1 MKMRM
6 SERLLRMLEFFHV
19 NMPWQHM
26 PRHFEMIVSRR
37 MNVEIGFDAAS
48 LDRVTRSELRTVAG
62 RLDAAGCRTTIHGP
76 FWDLNPGSIDPLI
89 RQVSRC
95 RFQQLF
101 DAAGVFEPL
110 QVVVHT
116 GFDPRHHSGHRE
128 AWLAN
133 SLASWEPLVERA
145 EKMRIP
151 LLLENVWEHGPDL
164 HRTLLDK
171 IGSPFFG
178 FCLDVGHQHSF
189 SSSPLSSWLESLS
202 GYLREIH
209 LHDNDGRGDSH
220 LPVGRGNIDFES
232 LFEYLGR
239 NKIRPLLTLEPH
251 REEHLAESLAGLEK
265 AAGDYLK
272 DHPAGSGSVAF

>member
-1 MKMRM
+1 
-6 SERLLRMLEFFHV
+6 MLEFFHV

-151 LLLENVWEHGPDL
+151 LLWRMYGSTGPTCTERYWTRSVL
-164 HRTLLDK
+164 HSSGSAWTWAISTVFRAVLCRRGWKAFRDISGRSISTTTTEEETLTFRWGGATSISK
-171 IGSPFFG
+171 A
-178 FCLDVGHQHSF
+178 
-189 SSSPLSSWLESLS
+189 SSSTSAEIRSGRFSLSSPTGKNTSPRAW
-202 GYLREIH
+202 
-209 LHDNDGRGDSH
+209 RGWRRQQ
-220 LPVGRGNIDFES
+220 G
-232 LFEYLGR
+232 
-239 NKIRPLLTLEPH
+239 TT
-251 REEHLAESLAGLEK
+251 
-265 AAGDYLK
+265 
-272 DHPAGSGSVAF
+272 